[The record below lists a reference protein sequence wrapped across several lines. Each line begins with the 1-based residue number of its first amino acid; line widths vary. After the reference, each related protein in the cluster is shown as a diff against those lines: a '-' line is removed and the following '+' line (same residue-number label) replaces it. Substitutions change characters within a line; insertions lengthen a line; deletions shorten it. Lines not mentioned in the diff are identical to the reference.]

1 MNFLHNECERM
12 VRYHLNQD
20 HVRGGS
26 IEFKTVD
33 LDGRNLTG
41 CGKVYF
47 ENERRRKIDYRCSFD
62 RAGNI
67 YDGHYEYRYD
77 DDR

>member
-1 MNFLHNECERM
+1 M

-47 ENERRRKIDYRCSFD
+47 ENARRRKIDYRCSFD
-62 RAGNI
+62 RAGSI
-67 YDGHYEYRYD
+67 HGGQYEYRYD